1 MDVSVLKQ
9 HSFSREF
16 SPLCGPLQF
25 ASLSG
30 ACSVE
35 HSKVTKFRKGRESST
50 EVRAEIVFTKLKIC
64 HLSYSVYKHDAIN
77 NTDHTGR
84 PHYVFVVNDC

>member
-1 MDVSVLKQ
+1 MQPKHDRALVDVSVLKQ

-50 EVRAEIVFTKLKIC
+50 EERAEIEDQASSGCLF
-64 HLSYSVYKHDAIN
+64 
-77 NTDHTGR
+77 
-84 PHYVFVVNDC
+84 